1 MDSNRKSVI
10 KTLSWRVLATATTF
24 PISWLVTGSLAMGA
38 GIATIE
44 FWAKLV
50 LYYGHER
57 AWAQVH

>member
-24 PISWLVTGSLAMGA
+24 LISWLVTGSLAMGL

-44 FWAKLV
+44 CWARLV
-50 LYYGHER
+50 LYDGHER
-57 AWAQVH
+57 AWARVH